1 MSRNSV
7 RILLAVATLLL
18 TQVMAVGIARAGSPF
33 SQVDLH
39 ADVTGGT
46 VTATATVSS
55 TSPIDVTSFGICVRD
70 ASGKNLDFPKQ
81 KTATITPTGTSI
93 TRTKSFGDGTY
104 TFVPCLYHQGSWY
117 EVGITKNFVVGGP
130 TAPAPPSPSNAS
142 SSASTTSAAP
152 PGATA
157 DNAIFLDD
165 FSGPANSLPDPG
177 KWSYQVGG
185 TGWGNG
191 ELQYY
196 TSADPDNV
204 SMDGNGNLRITVRAE
219 QYGGRSY
226 TSARIRTLG
235 KFDFLYGTV
244 QARIKI
250 PAGSGLWPAFWTQG
264 SKNNAGITDDWPKM
278 GEIDIMEAVNSDK
291 GYGASLVGGPPRWS
305 RYKWSAA
312 PRRDNEFHIYSA
324 TWSPGKVSFFVDGA
338 PVNTVTKDQ
347 IPPGASW
354 PFDTARQY
362 LLLNVAMGGSYP
374 GPPDGSAVLPAT
386 MLVDYVKV
394 TP

>member
-1 MSRNSV
+1 MAVRGAGSDGERLSDGERCPVENTARWRTQRRGVEMSRSSV

-104 TFVPCLYHQGSWY
+104 TFVPCLYYQGSWY

-165 FSGPANSLPDPG
+165 FSGPANSCP
-177 KWSYQVGG
+177 
-185 TGWGNG
+185 
-191 ELQYY
+191 
-196 TSADPDNV
+196 
-204 SMDGNGNLRITVRAE
+204 
-219 QYGGRSY
+219 
-226 TSARIRTLG
+226 
-235 KFDFLYGTV
+235 
-244 QARIKI
+244 I
-250 PAGSGLWPAFWTQG
+250 PGSGVT
-264 SKNNAGITDDWPKM
+264 
-278 GEIDIMEAVNSDK
+278 
-291 GYGASLVGGPPRWS
+291 R
-305 RYKWSAA
+305 SAA
-312 PRRDNEFHIYSA
+312 PAGGTANCSTTRAPIRTTSRWTAMETSGSRFGLSSTAVGRTRPRASGHSESSTSSTGPCRLGSRSRRVPDSGRHSGPKDPRTTPESRTIGPRWAKSTSWRPSTPTRVTVLRWSA
-324 TWSPGKVSFFVDGA
+324 VRHAGP
-338 PVNTVTKDQ
+338 
-347 IPPGASW
+347 
-354 PFDTARQY
+354 DT
-362 LLLNVAMGGSYP
+362 S
-374 GPPDGSAVLPAT
+374 GPPLPGGTTSSTSTVRRGPRGRFRSSSTAPPS
-386 MLVDYVKV
+386 